1 MNDLASPYCIY
12 ILVYICS
19 YIFIYGYILA
29 YKHAYVSALGVYC
42 STYCPKRSLPAKRY
56 CTLSTAGSI
65 LLGIAA

>member
-29 YKHAYVSALGVYC
+29 YKHACVSALSGTLL
-42 STYCPKRSLPAKRY
+42 S
-56 CTLSTAGSI
+56 TLSDAYLLNATA
-65 LLGIAA
+65 LLAPQVVSYSA